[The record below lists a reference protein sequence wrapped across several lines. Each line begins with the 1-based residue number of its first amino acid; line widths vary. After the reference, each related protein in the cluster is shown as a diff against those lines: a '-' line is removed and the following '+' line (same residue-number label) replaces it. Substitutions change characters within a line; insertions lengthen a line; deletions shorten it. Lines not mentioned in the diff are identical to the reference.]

1 MQTRACTSQLGS
13 TLIEVLI
20 TVLIVSIGLLGM
32 ASLQLKSVSLNHSS
46 YQRLQATNLAYDIAD
61 RIFVNGAQA
70 RGGNYTIT
78 LGAGAGS
85 VAASDVTK
93 ADINDWLAIV
103 DRLPGGEFSIGPPQ
117 TMLGDPNNIRN
128 YQVTVCWQDL
138 KNKVDAGREDDIK
151 EACDDQTDR
160 DFITFNASSKH

>member
-20 TVLIVSIGLLGM
+20 TVLIVSVGLLGM

-70 RGGNYTIT
+70 REGNYTIA

-93 ADINDWLAIV
+93 ADINDWLEMV
-103 DRLPGGEFSIGPPQ
+103 QRLPEGEFAIGAPQ
-117 TMLGDPNNIRN
+117 MMLGDLNSIRN
-128 YQVTVCWQDL
+128 YEITVCWSDF
-138 KNKVDAGREDDIK
+138 KNSLSDAQPDCGN
-151 EACDDQTDR
+151 QTDR
-160 DFITFNASSKH
+160 DFITFNASSRH